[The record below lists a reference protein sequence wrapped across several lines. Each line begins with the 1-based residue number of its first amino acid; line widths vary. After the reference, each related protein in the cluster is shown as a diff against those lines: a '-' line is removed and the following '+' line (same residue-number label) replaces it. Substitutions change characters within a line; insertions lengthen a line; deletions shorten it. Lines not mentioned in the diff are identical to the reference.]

1 MTAAISELTT
11 LILSAQDTA
20 GQCPLNTLENIG
32 RHREELGEVVWN
44 TQIYSNLVSASN
56 KINKTWLGL
65 EGLVIFSVKEYT
77 NNELTKTKNKK
88 KQNKTK

>member
-1 MTAAISELTT
+1 MAIYGARSWSGNVLDVVTAAISELTT

-44 TQIYSNLVSASN
+44 AQIWYLLPIKS
-56 KINKTWLGL
+56 I
-65 EGLVIFSVKEYT
+65 
-77 NNELTKTKNKK
+77 
-88 KQNKTK
+88 KQW